1 MLCHYFKASKLKLR
15 DVKGA
20 LLDTEFA
27 MCEGDDNAKAL
38 FRQGQ
43 VGIGIE
49 DLSVKCLE
57 LLLSFIVFVYM
68 LLWYLML
75 PAFNSSK

>member
-1 MLCHYFKASKLKLR
+1 VLCHYFKASKLKLR

-38 FRQGQ
+38 FHQGQ

-49 DLSVKCLE
+49 DLYVKCLE

>member
-1 MLCHYFKASKLKLR
+1 MG
-15 DVKGA
+15 VKGA
-20 LLDTEFA
+20 LLDTQFA
-27 MCEGDDNAKAL
+27 MREGDDNAKAL

-49 DLSVKCLE
+49 DLYVKCLE